1 MNDIF
6 EEEVD
11 EELSKERWERLWEKW
26 APVVWGILA
35 LAIGGVGFREYLVYQ
50 EEQKNEVRTV
60 QFEDAISKFQEGLY
74 DDAVAGL
81 QTIVDEDN
89 PMSPIAGHYLAS
101 TYLEGK
107 GDQKAAE
114 DVLEKIGKHDGEPF
128 EQLAMLKLAYLR
140 SNAMTREELMAY
152 LQPLIDEE
160 SPFGALAQELLAAKA
175 WKEGD
180 YAEARNLYSDLQ
192 FMVNAP
198 PGLATRANIAL
209 AVIPKEK
216 SNSENNSVE
225 PQPDAQ

>member
-50 EEQKNEVRTV
+50 EEQRSEVRTV
-60 QFEDAISKFQEGLY
+60 QFENAISKFQEGLY
-74 DDAVAGL
+74 DEAVAGL
-81 QTIVDEDN
+81 KTIVDEDN

-114 DVLEKIGKHDGEPF
+114 EVLEKIGNPSGEPF

-140 SNAMTREELMAY
+140 SNSVSREELSAY
-152 LQPLIDEE
+152 LQPLIDGE
-160 SPFGALAQELLAAKA
+160 SSFGALAQELLAAKA

-180 YAEARNLYSDLQ
+180 NDEARQLYSDLQ

-209 AVIPKEK
+209 AVIPKET

-225 PQPDAQ
+225 SLPDAQ

>member
-50 EEQKNEVRTV
+50 EEQRSEVRTV
-60 QFEDAISKFQEGLY
+60 QFENAISKFQEGLY

-81 QTIVDEDN
+81 KTIVDEDN

-114 DVLEKIGKHDGEPF
+114 EVLEKIGNPSGEPF

-140 SNAMTREELMAY
+140 SNSVSREELSAD
-152 LQPLIDEE
+152 LQPLIDGE
-160 SPFGALAQELLAAKA
+160 SSFGALAQELLAAKA

-180 YAEARNLYSDLQ
+180 NDEARQLYSDLQ

-209 AVIPKEK
+209 AVIPKET

-225 PQPDAQ
+225 SLPDAQ

>member
-50 EEQKNEVRTV
+50 EEQRSEVRTV

-107 GDQKAAE
+107 GDQIAAE
-114 DVLEKIGKHDGEPF
+114 EVLEKIGNPSGEPF

-140 SNAMTREELMAY
+140 SNSVSREELSVY
-152 LQPLIDEE
+152 LQPLIDGE
-160 SPFGALAQELLAAKA
+160 SSFGALAQELLAAKA

-180 YAEARNLYSDLQ
+180 YDEARRLYADLQ

-198 PGLATRANIAL
+198 TGLATRANIAL
-209 AVIPKEK
+209 AVIPKET

-225 PQPDAQ
+225 SLPDAQ